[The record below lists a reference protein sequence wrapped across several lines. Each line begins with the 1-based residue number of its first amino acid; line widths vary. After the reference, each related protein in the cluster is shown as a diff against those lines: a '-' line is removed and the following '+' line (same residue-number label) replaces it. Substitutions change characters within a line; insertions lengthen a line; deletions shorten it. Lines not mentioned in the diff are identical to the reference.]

1 MAANRRL
8 QRVEKEIYQIVSEYL
23 ITGLK
28 VPLDGM
34 VSVSRVSISSD
45 FKAGKVFVTKI
56 IDGPDM
62 EKNVEILNEWAPYF
76 QKEIDKKLR
85 MKFCP
90 KLKFINDIGYD
101 NTMVVEKIL
110 NELKLDSDDSLGT
123 ETEGSEV

>member
-62 EKNVEILNEWAPYF
+62 DKNVEILNEWAPYF

-90 KLKFINDIGYD
+90 KLKFVNDTGYD
-101 NTMVVEKIL
+101 NTFVVEKIL
-110 NELKLDSDDSLGT
+110 NDIKRDTTDLDDVD
-123 ETEGSEV
+123 EDEG